1 MHTVRSVDRYGEY
14 VNISS
19 NATSIP
25 FRAAASA
32 GAGAAA
38 SAGAGAAGVATA
50 GAGDG
55 AAVVTACA

>member
-1 MHTVRSVDRYGEY
+1 MHTVGSVDRYGEY

-25 FRAAASA
+25 FRA
-32 GAGAAA
+32 GAAA
-38 SAGAGAAGVATA
+38 SAGAGATAATA